1 VPVESLSLTHEE
13 AWTLHDV
20 LRTHLRREHESENEG
35 GTGKLT
41 GSAREAFER
50 LDDGTRRFESTQLE
64 AIQRVLARAHHT
76 RRWEVERPQLEALL
90 HRVAGALDGEND
102 DENGESDGEDRL

>member
-1 VPVESLSLTHEE
+1 VPEERPPVSVESLSLTHEE

-20 LRTHLRREHESENEG
+20 LHTHLQRTGTGGGEGESEVP
-35 GTGKLT
+35 T

-50 LDDGTRRFESTQLE
+50 LDDGTRRFEPAHLE

-76 RRWEVERPQLEALL
+76 RRWEVERPRLEALL

-102 DENGESDGEDRL
+102 DE

>member
-1 VPVESLSLTHEE
+1 MPEERPPVSVESLSLSHEE

-20 LRTHLRREHESENEG
+20 LHTHLQRT
-35 GTGKLT
+35 GTGEGEVPT
-41 GSAREAFER
+41 GPAREAFER
-50 LDDGTRRFESTQLE
+50 LDDGTRRFEPAHLE

-76 RRWEVERPQLEALL
+76 RRWEVERPRLEALL

-102 DENGESDGEDRL
+102 EWE